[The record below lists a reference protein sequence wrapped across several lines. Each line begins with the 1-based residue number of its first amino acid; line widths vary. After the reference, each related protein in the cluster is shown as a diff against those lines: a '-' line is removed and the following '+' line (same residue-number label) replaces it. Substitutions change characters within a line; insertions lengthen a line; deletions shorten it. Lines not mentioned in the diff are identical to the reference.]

1 MNQFY
6 PNSAEPRGR
15 ADAWFVNR
23 RSEEAVNCICRRV
36 KASQSQGA
44 GAGEGEGGAGGPQTP
59 TQHTQAIKMDPG
71 YLFSRNSK

>member
-1 MNQFY
+1 M
-6 PNSAEPRGR
+6 AERG

-44 GAGEGEGGAGGPQTP
+44 GAVGEGEGEQGDRKHLDNT
-59 TQHTQAIKMDPG
+59 HKLDI
-71 YLFSRNSK
+71 Y

>member
-6 PNSAEPRGR
+6 PNSAGPRGR

-44 GAGEGEGGAGGPQTP
+44 GAGAGGLQTP
-59 TQHTQAIKMDPG
+59 
-71 YLFSRNSK
+71 

>member
-44 GAGEGEGGAGGPQTP
+44 GAVGEGEAVTRE
-59 TQHTQAIKMDPG
+59 TANTFTTHT
-71 YLFSRNSK
+71 NSSSSY